1 MKTHDLTIDGVSL
14 VAYEWGQ
21 PGGQQVVLAHA
32 TGFHGR
38 CWDKVVDSLPNDWH
52 VFALDARG
60 HGLSEK
66 TEPVTWGRF
75 AHDLVGVL
83 DELQVRD
90 AIGVGHSMG
99 GHCMAH
105 ACALRPEFFVRL
117 VLVDPV
123 IFPAESYTKPPGTF
137 MSLDEHPVARR
148 KGEFASWQAFR
159 DRLKDRHPYT
169 LWLPDVLDDYC
180 RYGVVPDPDG
190 EGVKLA
196 CPGRVEA
203 SVYMGNFDTDIYP
216 LLGKIEQPVQIL
228 RAPGG
233 TQAAPEMDFAA
244 SPTWPDLAA
253 AFLNAEDCYQA
264 DLTHFMPMQD
274 PQRIAKY
281 IRGEEI

>member
-1 MKTHDLTIDGVSL
+1 MKTHDLVIDGVSL

-38 CWDKVVDSLPNDWH
+38 CWDKIVELLPADWH

-60 HGLSEK
+60 HGRSEK
-66 TEPVTWGRF
+66 TEPVSWGRF
-75 AHDLVGVL
+75 AHDLIGAL
-83 DELQVRD
+83 EALGARD
-90 AIGVGHSMG
+90 AVGVGHSMG
-99 GHCMAH
+99 GHSVAH
-105 ACALRPEFFVRL
+105 ACALRPEFFARL
-117 VLVDPV
+117 VLIDPV
-123 IFPAESYTKPPGTF
+123 IFPAESYTRSSGPFGSP
-137 MSLDEHPVARR
+137 DEHPVARR

-159 DRLKDRHPYT
+159 DRLKDRHPYS
-169 LWLPDVLDDYC
+169 LWQPRILDDYC
-180 RYGVVPDPDG
+180 RYGVVPNRG
-190 EGVKLA
+190 GKGVKLA

-233 TQAAPEMDFAA
+233 DFEAPEMDFAA
-244 SPTWPDLAA
+244 SPTWPDLWTV
-253 AFLNAEDCYQA
+253 FPHGEDCYQA

-274 PQRIAKY
+274 PKRISKY
-281 IRGEEI
+281 IIGDEI